1 MCESTAYIKR
11 GDKEEM
17 IFEDVAH
24 VLPQGDTVILTGVLG
39 KRMELKATIDEMDLM
54 AHKIILKEAE

>member
-24 VLPQGDTVILTGVLG
+24 VLPKGDTVVLTGVLG
-39 KRMELKATIDEMDLM
+39 KRMELNATIEEMDLM
-54 AHKIILKEAE
+54 THKIVLREVE